1 LLTKWPYKT
10 DTFQLYF
17 RRDEG
22 KPKPRALRMSPLFLG
37 IVLTVSFVC
46 LRAMG
51 QAGST
56 DEKTTVAEHDGQ
68 HDFDFIFG
76 RWKVHLK
83 RKAAG
88 ANTWTEFDGTSVLPE
103 GLGWPR

>member
-1 LLTKWPYKT
+1 
-10 DTFQLYF
+10 
-17 RRDEG
+17 
-22 KPKPRALRMSPLFLG
+22 MSPLFLG